1 MNFDPL
7 EFVSVTLAFLALV
20 VGVTVWIVSRIAA
33 LSERHV
39 TESGKLRLDITS
51 HLDVALKN
59 LQVEIDDMRSDEA
72 KRRQEL
78 ATITQN
84 ASVQM
89 QRQINQL
96 RDASA
101 TKPELQATE
110 GRLTSAMVD
119 VKTQVSKISD
129 KLDIIPEI
137 RAELGAL
144 ARQVREAIGHNP

>member
-119 VKTQVSKISD
+119 VKNQVSKISD

-144 ARQVREAIGHNP
+144 ARQVREAVGHKP

>member
-59 LQVEIDDMRSDEA
+59 LQVEINDMRSDEA

-110 GRLTSAMVD
+110 GRLASAMVD
-119 VKTQVSKISD
+119 VKSQVAKISD

-144 ARQVREAIGHNP
+144 ARQVREAVGHKP

>member
-119 VKTQVSKISD
+119 VKSQVAKISD

-144 ARQVREAIGHNP
+144 ARHVREAVGHKP

>member
-119 VKTQVSKISD
+119 VKSQVAKISD

-144 ARQVREAIGHNP
+144 ARQVREAVGHKP